1 MSLTQEEQKQ
11 DNLMNEC
18 REFLFENNLYFHVG
32 YSINDKALHITTYKE
47 KLNADLINVLRQKYK
62 NNVISL
68 ITELDY
74 NDSDDCGAI
83 ISILISEKEV
93 PLYFVSRSNDE

>member
-1 MSLTQEEQKQ
+1 MSKQTQEEKKQ

-32 YSINDKALHITTYKE
+32 YSISDKALHITTYKE
-47 KLNADLINVLRQKYK
+47 KLNADLINILRQKYK
-62 NNVISL
+62 NNIISL

-74 NDSDDCGAI
+74 NDELTTAT
-83 ISILISEKEV
+83 ISIMISEKEI
-93 PLYFVSRSNDE
+93 PNQIYRSNDE